1 MKIIKSILKPLF
13 ALFKGL
19 YLVLDT
25 ILITPVSKLVYKSRD
40 LLKNNNSKI
49 EKILNMPN
57 VLIYF
62 SLICAIGL
70 FLQGVITGY
79 QPRAKADSYT
89 FLSCVIICY
98 NFFIILHNP
107 LRTLLQI
114 HILFTASSNVS
125 KEKCV

>member
-1 MKIIKSILKPLF
+1 MKIIKSILKPLL

-19 YLVLDT
+19 YFVLDT

-70 FLQGVITGY
+70 FLLVDFEVISLTSSEAEILSD
-79 QPRAKADSYT
+79 QPVEVIYNEESY
-89 FLSCVIICY
+89 I
-98 NFFIILHNP
+98 
-107 LRTLLQI
+107 
-114 HILFTASSNVS
+114 
-125 KEKCV
+125 